1 MNRAKDI
8 SVLQELVDEL
18 LGRITALEAS
28 DARLAAEN
36 VQLRAENVQLR
47 AENVQLRAEN
57 VQLRAENAR
66 LKRQL
71 NQDSHNSHRPPSSDG
86 YWPLPFTML
95 SPSPIIKP
103 NETCVRQKSNRKSPQ
118 AFARLK
124 AHNTMPAYKPSF
136 QP

>member
-47 AENVQLRAEN
+47 AENAQLRAEN
-57 VQLRAENAR
+57 AQLRAENAR

-71 NQDSHNSHRPPSSDG
+71 NQNSQNSHRPPSSDG
-86 YWPLPFTML
+86 YGKKPALPR
-95 SPSPIIKP
+95 SKSRRRRGG
-103 NETCVRQKSNRKSPQ
+103 VRGHKGQTLLIVTFCSDK
-118 AFARLK
+118 
-124 AHNTMPAYKPSF
+124 
-136 QP
+136 